1 MTTETWKTMTAP
13 TDRAP
18 TATLFNYSYSFKQS
32 DKPTNIPPAIRK
44 IVIVGGGSAGWM
56 TAMILANALIRH
68 GIEISVLESPMVGII
83 GVGEGS
89 TPWLR
94 GFFDS
99 LGIEESEWMP
109 ECNATYKCG
118 ITFDGWSTKPGFESY
133 FHPFASML
141 DNLTMTQ
148 FVHNAQA
155 RLNGADVCAHPN
167 RFFIASYLAHNNLAP
182 KPVRTF
188 PFDVWYGYH
197 FDSVLLG
204 QYLHKKALQRGV
216 KYTKCH
222 VTGVQLNERGDIA
235 SVSIKDGDPV
245 TADIFVDCTGFAGIL
260 IQQALGTPFVSFS
273 NNLFNDAAI
282 AMPTPIGDDIPS
294 QTIST
299 ALKHGWR
306 WKIPLTSRYG
316 NGYVYSSAFCSADDA
331 EHELREGLGMLD
343 SDTQARH
350 LKMKIGRVTK
360 HWNRNCL
367 AVGLAQGFIEPLEAT
382 ALLFIQRTATT
393 FVEFLEAGDL
403 SEAAHDRFNQRVNDH
418 FEGTRDYI
426 VTHYKTNTRR
436 DTEYWRAN
444 AENTNLSDSLRQLY
458 GLWMSGKSIAADVG
472 RQAIGKGY
480 PVFSW
485 YCIMSGMGIFPD
497 QKNLRPA
504 TAPENRYSMEEIEN
518 LLQRS
523 ALNFRSQR
531 DVLMNIPKKV
541 EERSL
546 QIYFW

>member
-1 MTTETWKTMTAP
+1 MTTHTEM
-13 TDRAP
+13 P
-18 TATLFNYSYSFKQS
+18 TATLFNYSYAFTETPKNTS
-32 DKPTNIPPAIRK
+32 IPPAIRK

-56 TAMILANALIRH
+56 TAMILANALIKK
-68 GIEISVLESPMVGII
+68 GVEIEVIESPVVGII

-118 ITFDGWSTKPGFESY
+118 ITFDKWSTKPGFESY

-148 FVHNAQA
+148 FVHNAEA
-155 RLNGADVCAHPN
+155 RVNGADVPAHPN
-167 RFFIASYLAHNNLAP
+167 RFFISSYLADRHMAP
-182 KPVRTF
+182 KPVRSF

-216 KYTKCH
+216 KHRSCH
-222 VTGVQLNERGDIA
+222 VTGVQLNERGEIA
-235 SVSIKDGDPV
+235 SLSTQEGEPIR
-245 TADIFVDCTGFAGIL
+245 ADFFVDCTGFAGLL
-260 IQQALGTPFVSFS
+260 IQKALDTPFVSFS

-282 AMPTPIGDDIPS
+282 ALPSPIDDVIPS

-306 WKIPLTSRYG
+306 WRIPLTSRYG
-316 NGYVYSSAFCSADDA
+316 NGYVYSSAFCSADEA
-331 EHELREGLGMLD
+331 EHELREGLGLLD
-343 SDTQARH
+343 SPTPARH

-360 HWNRNCL
+360 HLNKNCL
-367 AVGLAQGFIEPLEAT
+367 AVGLSQGFIEPLEAT
-382 ALLFIQRTATT
+382 ALLFIQRTVTS
-393 FVEFLEAGDL
+393 FVELLEAGDMD
-403 SEAAHDRFNQRVNDH
+403 EAARDKLNRRINDH

-426 VTHYKTNTRR
+426 VTHYKTNTRT
-436 DTEYWRAN
+436 DTDYWRAN
-444 AENTNLSDSLRQLY
+444 AANKNLSDSLLQLY
-458 GLWMSGKSIAADVG
+458 ALWMAGKSIAPDVG
-472 RQAIGKGY
+472 RQTIGKGY
-480 PVFSW
+480 PIFSW
-485 YCIMSGMGIFPD
+485 YCIMSGMGIFPNQSD
-497 QKNLRPA
+497 LRPPNA
-504 TAPENRYSMEEIEN
+504 NESRYSIAEIDN

-523 ALNFRSQR
+523 VQNFRNQKEA
-531 DVLMNIPKKV
+531 LMDIPPKAR
-541 EERSL
+541 ESSL